1 MSSNDSTLYN
11 KLFSS
16 IISDIK
22 SYNGDDPLLPWLRGI
37 RKMKD
42 WLQPQVLKEK
52 LPRFLQKCSETF
64 LAHGRY
70 SNDLRYI
77 RVWLQLM
84 DFVDD
89 PKGVLRTM
97 EMNHIGMKKSLFYL
111 AYALYYEKMKKFE
124 AAEKIY
130 HLGVQNV
137 AEPVDELLKSYELF
151 LHRMERHKNKI
162 IQHQGQKVNGKSL
175 CSGKKFVTH
184 DKVRSCHENMLKADG
199 KPEQTWPE
207 EYLPEMQSKLVNIA
221 SKMDLPQRSTDEI
234 PMKEVR
240 QGGSKK
246 FYSEDTVVGK
256 FVDTAIVGKSNAED
270 SRHHGLVEPTIN
282 TKEAMNDINSMFRK
296 PLEPSISD
304 RRGDRNKFK
313 NGNLNKGLEVFTDES
328 IHAEVGSSQQNL
340 SKDSIFPRLQ
350 RSDVNDPLKKP
361 FEIYV
366 DSEKTHDAQEKII
379 EKGIHVQKSESVR
392 ISNSHANDSSCAY
405 PTDIPPQ
412 CFKEPSSRRATE
424 AGHREDTVVYRFVG
438 STISDEPAVENVWH
452 HGLVEPTVNLKE
464 AMSDINMM
472 FGKSI
477 EFRRKSRPKKQTKV
491 PDEVKCEQFLILPDD
506 EFDNHKA
513 VDDVNCTFQEPRN
526 QNKVPNH
533 QAQFLILPDDELV
546 NIQYNSLPSLS
557 SENRSDLFEQTLC
570 TKEAVTEI
578 NKLFAMPMD
587 F

>member
-1 MSSNDSTLYN
+1 MANNEDI
-11 KLFSS
+11 FSS

-22 SYNGDDPLLPWLRGI
+22 SYSGDDPLLPWLRGI

-42 WLQPQVLKEK
+42 SLQPQFLKEK

-64 LAHGRY
+64 LADSRY

-151 LHRMERHKNKI
+151 LHRMEKHKNKR
-162 IQHQGQKVNGKSL
+162 IQHQGRKVNGKSL
-175 CSGKKFVTH
+175 CAGRVFSTH
-184 DKVRSCHENMLKADG
+184 DEVRPCHENLLKTDC
-199 KPEQTWPE
+199 KPEQAWPE
-207 EYLPEMQSKLVNIA
+207 DHLPELQSKLVNIG
-221 SKMDLPQRSTDEI
+221 SKMDIPQRSIDEI

-240 QGGSKK
+240 QGGSKQ
-246 FYSEDTVVGK
+246 FYSADMVLSK

-282 TKEAMNDINSMFRK
+282 TKDAMNDINSMFRN
-296 PLEPSISD
+296 PLKPSISD
-304 RRGDRNKFK
+304 RRGDRNKSK
-313 NGNLNKGLEVFTDES
+313 TGNFLNKGLEVFTDES

-340 SKDSIFPRLQ
+340 SKDSMVPRTQ
-350 RSDVNDPLKKP
+350 RSDIIDPLKKP

-366 DSEKTHDAQEKII
+366 DSEKTHDAEEKVI
-379 EKGIHVQKSESVR
+379 EKGIHNKKLGSVCL
-392 ISNSHANDSSCAY
+392 SSCHGNDYSCAY
-405 PTDIPPQ
+405 PIDIPRE
-412 CFKEPSSRRATE
+412 CFKEASSRRATE
-424 AGHREDTVVYRFVG
+424 AGPREDTVVYKFVG
-438 STISDEPAVENVWH
+438 STISDEPEVENVWH
-452 HGLVEPTVNLKE
+452 HGLVEPTINLKE
-464 AMSDINMM
+464 AMSDINSM

-477 EFRRKSRPKKQTKV
+477 EFRRKSRPKKQTEI
-491 PDEVKCEQFLILPDD
+491 PDEVKCGQFLILPDD
-506 EFDNHKA
+506 ELDNHKA
-513 VDDVNCTFQEPRN
+513 VDDVNCTFQETRN
-526 QNKVPNH
+526 QNEAPNH

-546 NIQYNSLPSLS
+546 NMQYNSLPCLS
-557 SENRSDLFEQTLC
+557 GENRSDLFEQTLC